1 MIRNS
6 LHDLFL
12 RPHSRIARTLS
23 VMYLQLFTHKKTSA
37 YGLQQLPA
45 QLSTTSL
52 FSRMFFAF
60 LGFCF
65 LRLSLKPPLPKTC
78 SATFLYDWWQW
89 HKSRRMFSS
98 RRLSCNA
105 MALESVVIQPS
116 CSIRAATTV
125 SWISRVKAR
134 RQGRIHS
141 FWLPSSLLE
150 PSAAGHQ
157 TQCGDMPL
165 KGVHRS
171 MHFGICPILAELMIA
186 ISFDMWSSSRA
197 FVVEVTCNSC

>member
-1 MIRNS
+1 
-6 LHDLFL
+6 
-12 RPHSRIARTLS
+12 
-23 VMYLQLFTHKKTSA
+23 MYLHLLTRKKTSA

-45 QLSTTSL
+45 QVSKPIL
-52 FSRMFFAF
+52 FSRMLFAF
-60 LGFCF
+60 LGLFF
-65 LRLSLKPPLPKTC
+65 RRRPLKAPFPNTC
-78 SATFLYDWWQW
+78 SATFPYDWWY
-89 HKSRRMFSS
+89 KSRRKSSS
-98 RRLSCNA
+98 RRLACNG
-105 MALESVVIQPS
+105 MALESVAIQPS
-116 CSIRAATTV
+116 CSICAAITV

-171 MHFGICPILAELMIA
+171 MHFGICPILAELRIA
-186 ISFDMWSSSRA
+186 ISFDVWSSARA
-197 FVVEVTCNSC
+197 FVVEVACNSC